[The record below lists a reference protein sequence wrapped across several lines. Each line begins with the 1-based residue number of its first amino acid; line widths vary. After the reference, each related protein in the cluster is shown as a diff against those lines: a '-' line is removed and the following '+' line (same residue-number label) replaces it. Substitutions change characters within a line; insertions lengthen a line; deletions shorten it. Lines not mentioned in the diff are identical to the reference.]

1 MLTLSVINM
10 TYSSELKGTFAFLSI
25 INDVIAAP
33 GFDGDKDTFML
44 QFEVVREGKRNYCR
58 FVSFDPRTF
67 LQLPKTGIL

>member
-1 MLTLSVINM
+1 MSKQNRLEAI
-10 TYSSELKGTFAFLSI
+10 AFRDKY
-25 INDVIAAP
+25 DVIAAP